1 MRDSNGQ
8 PWMVLMKL
16 GRKEH
21 MEQFRTGLLYMN
33 TLSYFRDLEADTARG
48 DRFEGVDSILQPKDL
63 GEAYIDSG
71 IPSIGRIDIRREDLA
86 GPITI
91 AMNRTAG
98 CNLFCLYALTKPVND
113 LLFPT
118 EHDWFEGDSLV
129 LITNTPQFFNRV
141 SKAAREQKLSLQG
154 APVEYYDENGYSGR
168 VGRFKKS
175 SRFVHQNEYRIGI
188 ETGIDGPF
196 RFQIGDIR
204 DITSEVIPFDQADE
218 CLKFTEAEAKEAG
231 LTW

>member
-1 MRDSNGQ
+1 MRDPNGQ
-8 PWMVLMKL
+8 PWMALMKL
-16 GRKEH
+16 GSKEH

-63 GEAYIDSG
+63 GESYIDSG
-71 IPSIGRIDIRREDLA
+71 IPSIGRIDIRREDLG

-91 AMNRTAG
+91 AKEKTLR
-98 CNLFCLYALTKPVND
+98 CNLFCLYALTKPVKEF
-113 LLFPT
+113 LFPA
-118 EHDWFEGDSLV
+118 EHEWFGDSLV
-129 LITNTPQFFNRV
+129 LVKNALEFLIRV
-141 SKAAREQKLSLQG
+141 AKAAKEQKLAIQG
-154 APVEYYDENGYSGR
+154 VRVEYYDENDYSGQ

-175 SRFVHQNEYRIGI
+175 SRFAYQNEFRIAI
-188 ETGIDGPF
+188 EAGVDEPF
-196 RFQIGDIR
+196 RFEIGDIR

-218 CLKFTEAEAKEAG
+218 HLKFTEADAREAG

>member
-1 MRDSNGQ
+1 
-8 PWMVLMKL
+8 MVLMKL

-21 MEQFRTGLLYMN
+21 MEQFRTGLFYMN

-71 IPSIGRIDIRREDLA
+71 IACIGRIDIRREDLA

-98 CNLFCLYALTKPVND
+98 CNLFCLYALTKPVRD
-113 LLFPT
+113 FLFPA
-118 EHDWFEGDSLV
+118 EQEWFGDCLV
-129 LITNTPQFFNRV
+129 LITNTLEFLNRV
-141 SKAAREQKLSLQG
+141 SQAAREQKLPFQG
-154 APVEYYDENGYSGR
+154 APVEYYDETGYSGQ
-168 VGRFKKS
+168 VGRFRKS
-175 SRFVHQNEYRIGI
+175 SRFAYQNEYRMAI
-188 ETGIDGPF
+188 ETGVDEPF
-196 RFQIGDIR
+196 LFQIGDIR
-204 DITSEVIPFDQADE
+204 DITSEVLPFDRADE
-218 CLKFTEAEAKEAG
+218 FLKFTEADAKEAG